1 MTGATSDEH
10 IDINDSG
17 IQQELKYHVVDE
29 LLNEKVQ
36 EVKKKR
42 VLLINYRVGR

>member
-1 MTGATSDEH
+1 VTGATSDEH

-36 EVKKKR
+36 EVKKEF
-42 VLLINYRVGR
+42 Y

>member
-36 EVKKKR
+36 EVKKEF
-42 VLLINYRVGR
+42 Y